1 MLEASLTS
9 TLRPSWQPRSLCAY
23 AGSLSLLLHEYRN
36 TDTDE
41 FGRSN
46 VCHILVVALVCCRLF
61 LCGWPLCLGEL
72 PALSVVE
79 QASLCPYWNMFK
91 LLVLDFE

>member
-9 TLRPSWQPRSLCAY
+9 TLRPSWQQRSLCAY
-23 AGSLSLLLHEYRN
+23 AGSLSLLH
-36 TDTDE
+36 
-41 FGRSN
+41 S
-46 VCHILVVALVCCRLF
+46 LVVALVCCRLL

-79 QASLCPYWNMFK
+79 QASLCPYWNMLT